1 LPCPITHENSS
12 SSEDFSWINRER
24 PAYLRQIKNQFK
36 VHQIVAILG
45 PRQCGKTTLARQFA
59 DTLRSEVHL
68 FDLEDP
74 THLARLE
81 SPKLALESL
90 SGLVI
95 IDEVQR
101 RPDLFI
107 VLRVIVDRPGNR
119 TQFLI
124 LGSASRDLIRQGAE
138 SLAGRIGFLELPPF
152 SFQEVENWNRLWQ
165 RGGFPRSY
173 LARSDQASAT
183 WLKAYVS
190 TFLER
195 DVPALGIQIPA
206 QALRRFWMMLAHYH
220 GQIFNSSELGRSLG
234 ISDTTARR
242 YLDLLTGT
250 FMVRQLLPWT
260 ENLGK
265 RLVKSPKIYFR
276 DSGIFHSLLGLD
288 KGRDIETHPKLG
300 ASWEGFAL
308 ESVLR
313 VLEVPSDEAY
323 FWATHNQA
331 ELDLLVFKGG
341 KRFGFEFKFTDAPR
355 TTKSMASALE
365 DLALERLYVV
375 FPGDQRFPLGT
386 KTEALGLAV
395 IKGLILPHR
404 A

>member
-1 LPCPITHENSS
+1 M
-12 SSEDFSWINRER
+12 NR
-24 PAYLRQIKNQFK
+24 PTYLLQIRNQFK
-36 VHQIVAILG
+36 VHQVLAILG
-45 PRQCGKTTLARQFA
+45 PRQCGKTTLARQYA
-59 DTLRSEVHL
+59 DSLRAGAEVHL

-81 SPKLALESL
+81 SPKLALENL
-90 SGLVI
+90 TGLVI

-101 RPDLFI
+101 RPDLFT
-107 VLRVIVDRPGNR
+107 VLRVLVDRPGNR
-119 TQFLI
+119 TRFLI
-124 LGSASRDLIRQGAE
+124 LGGASREWIRQGAE

-152 SFQEVENWNRLWQ
+152 SFQEVEDWRRLWL
-165 RGGFPRSY
+165 RGGFPRSF
-173 LARSDQASAT
+173 LARSDQTSAT

-195 DVPALGIQIPA
+195 DIPALGIQIPPP
-206 QALRRFWMMLAHYH
+206 ALRRFWMMLAHHH
-220 GQIFNSSELGRSLG
+220 GQVFNSSELGRSLG

-265 RLVKSPKIYFR
+265 RLVKAPKIYFR
-276 DSGIFHSLLGLD
+276 DSGIFHILLGLQ
-288 KGRDIETHPKLG
+288 KGREIETHPKLG

-313 VLEVPSDEAY
+313 TQDIPPEEAY

-341 KRFGFEFKFTDAPR
+341 KRFGFEFKYSDAPR
-355 TTKSMASALE
+355 TTKSMASAMA
-365 DLALERLYVV
+365 DLGLERLYVV
-375 FPGDQRFPLGT
+375 FPGNQRFPLGE
-386 KTEALGLAV
+386 KVEAVGLEAV
-395 IKGLILPHR
+395 KGLVLAPKG
-404 A
+404 

>member
-1 LPCPITHENSS
+1 M
-12 SSEDFSWINRER
+12 DR
-24 PAYLRQIKNQFK
+24 PTYLRQITHQFK
-36 VHQIVAILG
+36 VHHVLALLG

-59 DTLRSEVHL
+59 GSLKAGAHVHL

-81 SPKLALESL
+81 NPKLALEHL

-101 RPDLFI
+101 RPDLFP
-107 VLRVIVDRPGNR
+107 VLRVLVDRPGNR
-119 TQFLI
+119 TRFLI

-152 SFQEVENWNRLWQ
+152 SLQEVESWRRLWL
-165 RGGFPRSY
+165 RGGFPRAY
-173 LARSDQASAT
+173 LARTDQASAT

-195 DVPALGIQIPA
+195 DIPALGIQIPA

-220 GQIFNSSELGRSLG
+220 GQLFNSSELGRSLG
-234 ISDTTARR
+234 ISDTTVRR

-265 RLVKSPKIYFR
+265 RLVKTPKIYFR
-276 DSGIFHSLLGLD
+276 DSGVFHSLLGLEL
-288 KGRDIETHPKLG
+288 GRDIETHPKLG

-308 ESVLR
+308 ESALR
-313 VLEVPSDEAY
+313 VLDVPSEEAY

-331 ELDLLVFKGG
+331 ELDLLVFRGG
-341 KRFGFEFKFTDAPR
+341 KRFGFEFKYTDAPR
-355 TTKSMASALE
+355 TTKSMASAMENLG
-365 DLALERLYVV
+365 LERLYVV
-375 FPGDQRFPLGT
+375 FPGDQRFPLSERV
-386 KTEALGLAV
+386 EALGLTAL
-395 IKGLILPHR
+395 KNLTLPHGP
-404 A
+404 ASLP

>member
-1 LPCPITHENSS
+1 VL
-12 SSEDFSWINRER
+12 
-24 PAYLRQIKNQFK
+24 
-36 VHQIVAILG
+36 AILG

-59 DTLRSEVHL
+59 DSLRAGAEVHH

-81 SPKLALESL
+81 NPKLALEGL
-90 SGLVI
+90 SGLVV

-101 RPDLFI
+101 RPDLFT
-107 VLRVIVDRPGNR
+107 VLRVLVDRPDNR
-119 TQFLI
+119 TRFLI
-124 LGSASRDLIRQGAE
+124 LGSASRELIRQGAE

-152 SFQEVENWNRLWQ
+152 SFQEVEDWRRLWL

-195 DVPALGIQIPA
+195 DIPALGIQIPP

-220 GQIFNSSELGRSLG
+220 GQGFNSSELGRSLG
-234 ISDTTARR
+234 RSDTTTRR

-265 RLVKSPKIYFR
+265 RLVKTPKIYFR
-276 DSGIFHSLLGLD
+276 DSGIFHILLGLERG
-288 KGRDIETHPKLG
+288 KAIETHPKLG

-313 VLEVPSDEAY
+313 ILDVPSEEAY

-331 ELDLLVFKGG
+331 ELDLLVFRGG
-341 KRFGFEFKFTDAPR
+341 RRFGFEIKYTDAPR
-355 TTKSMASALE
+355 TTKSMASAMA
-365 DLALERLYVV
+365 DLGLERLYVV
-375 FPGDQRFPLGT
+375 FPGDQRFPLAE
-386 KTEALGLAV
+386 KIEAVGLSR
-395 IKGLILPHR
+395 IKGLDFP
-404 A
+404 AA